1 MDRVHISSAPFFF
14 LASTFSLPSLEYN
27 PLKETR
33 RAIRNV
39 IFVSFLFSWRSWI
52 GIKYALFLS
61 LSLSLALLSLSRG
74 FIFEIGRI
82 LKHLDARL
90 PRKNKWGKKSG
101 EKRRKYWK
109 REKKNHRPLREMRIS
124 GRTGPIMIRLPIL

>member
-61 LSLSLALLSLSRG
+61 LSLSRFAILIPWIYLRNRSYSKTP
-74 FIFEIGRI
+74 GREV
-82 LKHLDARL
+82 A
-90 PRKNKWGKKSG
+90 P
-101 EKRRKYWK
+101 EK
-109 REKKNHRPLREMRIS
+109 
-124 GRTGPIMIRLPIL
+124 